1 MIRMKLKRFAS
12 ETSSCALL
20 ALLASLLL
28 VQETH
33 AYLDPGTGS
42 YILQILIAGLVGMLF
57 MLKVFW
63 GRIVGFFSKSSSES
77 EATIQEPGQDTT
89 SSLPT
94 SENVEPPVQRVQSDQ
109 GDD

>member
-1 MIRMKLKRFAS
+1 MIKQKRFVS

-20 ALLASLLL
+20 AVLASLLL
-28 VQETH
+28 VREAH

-42 YILQILIAGLVGMLF
+42 YILQILIAGLFGALF

-63 GRIVGFFSKSSSES
+63 GRIVGFLGKGSSQSEV
-77 EATIQEPGQDTT
+77 AVQELGQDTI
-89 SSLPT
+89 SPVPA

>member
-1 MIRMKLKRFAS
+1 MKLKRLGA
-12 ETSSCALL
+12 EITLCALL
-20 ALLASLLL
+20 AVLASLLL
-28 VQETH
+28 VREAH

-42 YILQILIAGLVGMLF
+42 YILQILIAGLFGALF

-63 GRIVGFFSKSSSES
+63 GRIVGFFGKGSSQS
-77 EATIQEPGQDTT
+77 EATLQEPGQDTA

-94 SENVEPPVQRVQSDQ
+94 SENAPSHFQRVQSDK

>member
-1 MIRMKLKRFAS
+1 MVVRLKRIVS

-20 ALLASLLL
+20 AVLASLLR
-28 VQETH
+28 VREAH

-42 YILQILIAGLVGMLF
+42 YILQILIAALFGALF

-63 GRIVGFFSKSSSES
+63 GRIVGFFSKSSSE
-77 EATIQEPGQDTT
+77 EAEASVEEPGQDT
-89 SSLPT
+89 SSLVPT
-94 SENVEPPVQRVQSDQ
+94 DENALPYVQHAQSDK